1 MRREL
6 RIRCV
11 SSGTVRTD
19 SADGARCEL
28 REWWLELDGAP
39 AHARITETRDRG
51 QRTRDTVVELDRIVV
66 RSRAGHD
73 VGPSPFPS
81 RQPLDWLLT
90 IVEAMVEGDCRT
102 VSLWVRSTDPAA
114 LLSATP
120 VVAGGFRRTA
130 YQAEEKG
137 AALATPA
144 PLPQLRLVTGAS

>member
-6 RIRCV
+6 RIHCV

-19 SADGARCEL
+19 SPDGARCEL

-51 QRTRDTVVELDRIVV
+51 QRTRDTLVELDRFVV
-66 RSRAGHD
+66 RGRVGND
-73 VGPSPFPS
+73 LGPSAFPS

-90 IVEAMVEGDCRT
+90 VAESMAEGDCRT

-130 YQAEEKG
+130 QEAAEKG
-137 AALATPA
+137 AAVAMPA
-144 PLPQLRLVTGAS
+144 PLPQLRLVAAAS

>member
-1 MRREL
+1 
-6 RIRCV
+6 V

-73 VGPSPFPS
+73 VGPSPFPI

-90 IVEAMVEGDCRT
+90 MAEAMAEGECRT

-130 YQAEEKG
+130 QEAAEQG
-137 AALATPA
+137 ATLPTPA
-144 PLPQLRLVTGAS
+144 PLPQLRLVAAAS